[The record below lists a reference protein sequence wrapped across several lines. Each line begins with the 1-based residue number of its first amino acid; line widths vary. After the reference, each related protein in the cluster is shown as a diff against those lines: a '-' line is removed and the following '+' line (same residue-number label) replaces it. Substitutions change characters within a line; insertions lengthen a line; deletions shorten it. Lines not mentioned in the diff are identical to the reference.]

1 MTQETLSDR
10 YFTLWM
16 TAPSLSGIEQAAS
29 DILAALETASPY
41 DVVLA
46 KWREA
51 DEAAQSASA
60 YGDAEAVTFFD
71 EKMTVYEQFCGEWS
85 S

>member
-1 MTQETLSDR
+1 MQGTLSDR

-29 DILAALETASPY
+29 EILAALETASPY
-41 DVVLA
+41 EVVLA
-46 KWREA
+46 QWREA
-51 DEAAQSASA
+51 EEAVQSASV
-60 YGDAEAVTFFD
+60 YEDHEAATFFA
-71 EKMTVYEQFCGEWS
+71 EKITVYEQFCGEWS